1 MADKNF
7 EYLMSD
13 LDKIQPVDL
22 MSEKTTMKEAVKWA
36 KSILNSI
43 INNGIRS
50 ISDEN
55 RQIFS
60 DKLKKLGALNFEQLK
75 QTPFFDSESKSVED
89 IMSKQDSIEF
99 PLSAMAQLVDTD
111 KSTFDF
117 GFSLIFDG
125 GKSSWAGTWINAQKE
140 KSADEKFV
148 DMLKDLDKIK
158 PIDLMSDKTT
168 IEEAVEWAKS
178 IAHAITDNEVRR
190 ISDDNHILVSEKLKE
205 LGALNFEQLKQT
217 PFFDSESESVG
228 EIMSKQDSIEF
239 PLSAMAQLIDTK
251 NDTFNIGFEMAFTGG
266 KYSWINEWL
275 EAQDDIE
282 EENE

>member
-13 LDKIQPVDL
+13 LNNIEPVDL

-75 QTPFFDSESKSVED
+75 QTPFFDSESKSVE
-89 IMSKQDSIEF
+89 
-99 PLSAMAQLVDTD
+99 
-111 KSTFDF
+111 
-117 GFSLIFDG
+117 
-125 GKSSWAGTWINAQKE
+125 
-140 KSADEKFV
+140 
-148 DMLKDLDKIK
+148 
-158 PIDLMSDKTT
+158 
-168 IEEAVEWAKS
+168 
-178 IAHAITDNEVRR
+178 
-190 ISDDNHILVSEKLKE
+190 
-205 LGALNFEQLKQT
+205 
-217 PFFDSESESVG
+217 

-239 PLSAMAQLIDTK
+239 PLSAMAQLIDTE